1 MLHLELLEIV
11 SQLYHGAVQQFSVFL
26 DELLS
31 QRFVLHFNIFLRLQ
45 SEALHDVRQGVEWL
59 QVHTHVA
66 LQHWQSLIRLLNWL
80 RNGCRRGFRYLHAHL
95 SVSSVVLSCYY
106 LRRTLG
112 CGGYALLS
120 KRIFLN

>member
-1 MLHLELLEIV
+1 MLHLELLEVV
-11 SQLYHGAVQQFSVFL
+11 SQLYHGALQQFSVFL
-26 DELLS
+26 HELLC
-31 QRFVLHFNIFLRLQ
+31 QRFVFHFDILLRLQ
-45 SEALHDVRQGVEWL
+45 SQALHDVRQGVEWL

-66 LQHWQSLIRLLNWL
+66 LQHWQSLIRLL
-80 RNGCRRGFRYLHAHL
+80 RNGCRRGFRYLYAHL